1 MLESPQSATVVASAA
16 HAYAP
21 PAIQYA
27 TLEEMINFFQDPP
40 DVDSL
45 LNARRLG
52 TVMGKNNERPR
63 GRLVKEKSHGNGYLP
78 LGPIL
83 SDTTESEDD
92 SIVDE
97 YKHRDPSTKA
107 GSITMTYS
115 SICPTRPNATM
126 KTVPGFS

>member
-1 MLESPQSATVVASAA
+1 MPESPQSATVVASAA

-21 PAIQYA
+21 SATQYA

-63 GRLVKEKSHGNGYLP
+63 GRLVKEKRISSKLNCHGNGYLP

-83 SDTTESEDD
+83 SDTTDSEDD

-97 YKHRDPSTKA
+97 YKQAQRPQVQ
-107 GSITMTYS
+107 
-115 SICPTRPNATM
+115 RPNRL
-126 KTVPGFS
+126 